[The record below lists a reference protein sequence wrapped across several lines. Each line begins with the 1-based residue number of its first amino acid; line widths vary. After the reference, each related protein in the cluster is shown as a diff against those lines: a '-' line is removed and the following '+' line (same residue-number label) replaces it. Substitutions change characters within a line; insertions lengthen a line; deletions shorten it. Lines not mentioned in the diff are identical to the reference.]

1 MSDAPARGGSRSTL
15 FALALG
21 HGSVDLCSGGLF
33 ALLPFLAHA
42 RHYSLSQAGVFALV
56 GSIATACVQPSVGA
70 HGDSRSGRARWL
82 LPVGLALAAVGVGAV
97 GLTPS
102 YALTLLAVV
111 VCSVGVAAYHPE
123 GARWARFASSERV
136 TADMS
141 VFSVGGTLGYAFGT
155 PLVLAV
161 VLPLGLRGTP
171 LMMLVPAAAAVAVTV
186 GLARFRARAGD
197 DGGFRPVAGLASE
210 WRPFGLLLAQY
221 CVAGGVSTGL
231 LTYVPLFLQRVRGAS
246 AGSSVVFT
254 GVLLGA
260 EALGTL
266 AGGFAAQRFGRR
278 AVLIWPQLA
287 LLPLLA
293 LMPSLGYGGILVLA
307 VPVGFCLNTNIG
319 IALVLAQEYLPRHMG
334 LATGLTIGFTSGVG
348 GLIVALLGVLGDA
361 TGPVAVVYVIAAMPL
376 AVAAL
381 ATLLPRPAAAPP
393 GTVWDLPARA

>member
-1 MSDAPARGGSRSTL
+1 MSVVAARAASRPTL
-15 FALALG
+15 LALALG

-33 ALLPFLAHA
+33 ALLPSLAGA
-42 RHYSLSQAGVFALV
+42 RHYSLSQAGIFALV
-56 GSIATACVQPSVGA
+56 GSLATALVQPTVGV

-82 LPVGLALAAVGVGAV
+82 LPVGLALAAVGVGTV

-102 YALTLLAVV
+102 FPLTLLAVV
-111 VCSVGVAAYHPE
+111 VCSAGVAAYHPE
-123 GARWARFASSERV
+123 GARWARFASGERV
-136 TADMS
+136 AADMS
-141 VFSVGGTLGYAFGT
+141 VFSVGGTLGYALST

-161 VLPLGLRGTP
+161 VLPLGLHGTP

-197 DGGFRPVAGLASE
+197 DGGFRPVEALVSE
-210 WRPFGLLLAQY
+210 WRPFGLLLAQF
-221 CVAGGVSTGL
+221 CVAGSVSIGL
-231 LTYVPLFLQRVRGAS
+231 LTYVPLFLERTRGVS
-246 AGSSVVFT
+246 PGWSTVFT

-266 AGGFAAQRFGRR
+266 AGGIAAQRFGRR
-278 AVLIWPQLA
+278 AVLIWPQLV

-293 LMPSLGYGGILVLA
+293 LVPSLGYAGILVLA
-307 VPVGFCLNTNIG
+307 VPVGFCLNTNVG

-361 TGPVAVVYVIAAMPL
+361 AGPVAVVYVIAALPL

-381 ATLLPRPAAAPP
+381 AALLPRPAAAPP
-393 GTVWDLPARA
+393 GTVWNLPGRA

>member
-1 MSDAPARGGSRSTL
+1 MSAVAARSASRPTL
-15 FALALG
+15 LALAFG
-21 HGSVDLCSGGLF
+21 HGCVDLCSGGLF

-56 GSIATACVQPSVGA
+56 GSIATAVVQPSVGA

-82 LPVGLALAAVGVGAV
+82 LPAGLALAAVGVGAV

-102 YALTLLAVV
+102 YPLTLAAVV

-123 GARWARFASSERV
+123 GARWARFASGERV

-141 VFSVGGTLGYAFGT
+141 VFSVGGTLGYALST

-161 VLPLGLRGTP
+161 VIPLGLRGTP
-171 LMMLVPAAAAVAVTV
+171 VMMVVPAAGAVAVTLA
-186 GLARFRARAGD
+186 LARFRARAGG
-197 DGGFRPVAGLASE
+197 DGRFRPVGALDSE
-210 WRPFGLLLAQY
+210 WRPFGLLLVQY

-231 LTYVPLFLQRVRGAS
+231 LTYVPLFLERVRGAS
-246 AGSSVVFT
+246 PTASAAVA

-266 AGGFAAQRFGRR
+266 TGGVAAQRFGRR
-278 AVLIWPQLA
+278 AVLVAPQLA
-287 LLPLLA
+287 LVPLLA
-293 LMPSLGYGGILVLA
+293 LLPSLGYVGVVALA
-307 VPVGFCLNTNIG
+307 VPVGICLNTNVG
-319 IALVLAQEYLPRHMG
+319 IALVLAQEYLPAHMG
-334 LATGLTIGFTSGVG
+334 LASGLTIGFTSGVG

-361 TGPVAVVYVIAAMPL
+361 AGPAAVVYVIAALPL

-381 ATLLPRPAAAPP
+381 AALLPCPAAAPP
-393 GTVWDLPARA
+393 GTGWKLPARA

>member
-1 MSDAPARGGSRSTL
+1 MSAVEARPTSRPTL

-21 HGSVDLCSGGLF
+21 HGSADLCSGGLF

-56 GSIATACVQPSVGA
+56 GSLATACVQPTVGA
-70 HGDSRSGRARWL
+70 HGDTRSGRARWL
-82 LPVGLALAAVGVGAV
+82 LPAGLALAAVGVGTV

-102 YALTLLAVV
+102 FPLTLLAVV

-123 GARWARFASSERV
+123 GARWARFAAGDNV

-141 VFSVGGTLGYAFGT
+141 VFSVGGTLGYALGT

-161 VLPLGLRGTP
+161 VVPLGLRGTP
-171 LMMLVPAAAAVAVTV
+171 LMMLVPVAAAVAVTV
-186 GLARFRARAGD
+186 VLARFHARAGAA
-197 DGGFRPVAGLASE
+197 GGLRPIAALDSE
-210 WRPFGLLLAQY
+210 WRPFALLLAQY
-221 CVAGGVSTGL
+221 CLAAGVSTGL
-231 LTYVPLFLQRVRGAS
+231 LTYMPLFVQRVRGAS
-246 AGSSVVFT
+246 PGPSAVVV

-266 AGGFAAQRFGRR
+266 TGGWAAQRLGRR

-287 LLPLLA
+287 LVPLIA
-293 LMPSLGYGGILVLA
+293 LLPSLGFVGIAALVA
-307 VPVGFCLNTNIG
+307 AVGFCLNTNIG
-319 IALVLAQEYLPRHMG
+319 IALVLAQEYLPCHMG

-348 GLIVALLGVLGDA
+348 GVIVALLGLLGDA
-361 TGPVAVVYVIAAMPL
+361 AGPAVVIYVVAALPL

-381 ATLLPRPAAAPP
+381 AALLPRPLAAPP
-393 GTVWDLPARA
+393 GTVWNLPTRV

>member
-1 MSDAPARGGSRSTL
+1 VSAVAARSASRPTL
-15 FALALG
+15 LALAFG
-21 HGSVDLCSGGLF
+21 HGCVDLCSGGLF

-56 GSIATACVQPSVGA
+56 GSIATAVVQPSVGA

-82 LPVGLALAAVGVGAV
+82 LPAGLALAAVGVGAV

-102 YALTLLAVV
+102 YPLTLAAVV

-123 GARWARFASSERV
+123 GARWARFASGERV

-141 VFSVGGTLGYAFGT
+141 VFSVGGTLGYALST

-161 VLPLGLRGTP
+161 VIPLGLRGTP
-171 LMMLVPAAAAVAVTV
+171 VMMVVPAAGAVAVTLA
-186 GLARFRARAGD
+186 LARFRARAGG
-197 DGGFRPVAGLASE
+197 DGRFRPVGALDSE
-210 WRPFGLLLAQY
+210 WRPFGLLLVQY

-231 LTYVPLFLQRVRGAS
+231 LTYVPLFLERVRGAS
-246 AGSSVVFT
+246 PTASAAVA

-266 AGGFAAQRFGRR
+266 TGGVAAQRFGRR
-278 AVLIWPQLA
+278 AVLVAPQLA
-287 LLPLLA
+287 LVPLLA
-293 LMPSLGYGGILVLA
+293 LLPSLGYVGVVALA
-307 VPVGFCLNTNIG
+307 VPVGICLNTNVG
-319 IALVLAQEYLPRHMG
+319 IALVLAQEYLPAHMG
-334 LATGLTIGFTSGVG
+334 LASGLTIGFTSGVG

-361 TGPVAVVYVIAAMPL
+361 AGPAAVVYVIAALPL

-381 ATLLPRPAAAPP
+381 AALLPCPAAAPP
-393 GTVWDLPARA
+393 GTVWKLPARA

>member
-1 MSDAPARGGSRSTL
+1 MSVAAARSASRPTL
-15 FALALG
+15 VALAFG

-56 GSIATACVQPSVGA
+56 GSLATALVQPTVGA
-70 HGDSRSGRARWL
+70 HGDRRSGRARWL
-82 LPVGLALAAVGVGAV
+82 LPVGLALAATGVGAV

-102 YALTLLAVV
+102 FALTLVAVV
-111 VCSVGVAAYHPE
+111 VCAVGVAAYHPE
-123 GARWARFASSERV
+123 GARWARFASGEHV

-141 VFSVGGTLGYAFGT
+141 VFSVGGTTGYGLST

-161 VLPLGLRGTP
+161 VLPLGLHGTP
-171 LMMLVPAAAAVAVTV
+171 VMAIVPVAAAVAVTV
-186 GLARFRARAGD
+186 ALARFRARAAGEER
-197 DGGFRPVAGLASE
+197 FRPLGARDSE
-210 WRPFGLLLAQY
+210 WRPFGLLLALY
-221 CVAGGVSTGL
+221 CLAGGVSTGL

-293 LMPSLGYGGILVLA
+293 LIPSLGYGGILVLA

-361 TGPVAVVYVIAAMPL
+361 VGPAPVVYVIAALPL

-381 ATLLPRPAAAPP
+381 AALLPRPAAAPP
-393 GTVWDLPARA
+393 GTVWGLPART